1 MASRSTHKVLII
13 NLGLYNT
20 RSSLQCPQNTKTIKA
35 FTNTLAGS
43 KSELT
48 VTKSTL
54 LASKNTLTA
63 STTPLQPPLA
73 LYWPRSYCLAF
84 FVPGSGQVEIL
95 VLRVN
100 IKVFKNANFFNYRF
114 IDYQIFMF
122 RQSDYRTM
130 DYQPIDHRTKKSDYR
145 TIDYRNQ
152 EKDMNID
159 AQLLK
164 SCNLF
169 NFLLLVAD

>member
-1 MASRSTHKVLII
+1 MDINGLII

-84 FVPGSGQVEIL
+84 LFPAAVVWEFSPKLKG
-95 VLRVN
+95 
-100 IKVFKNANFFNYRF
+100 FKNANLFNYRF
-114 IDYQIFMF
+114 IEPYFF
-122 RQSDYRTM
+122 G
-130 DYQPIDHRTKKSDYR
+130 
-145 TIDYRNQ
+145 
-152 EKDMNID
+152 
-159 AQLLK
+159 L
-164 SCNLF
+164 
-169 NFLLLVAD
+169 